1 MGFMN
6 KNYGTQ
12 VDVGER
18 QSTKGYIHR
27 QKWTDAAT
35 ADTDLLLNDQATS
48 SSVITT
54 VTSFLA
60 QPDFPRNIVITP
72 GGTTA
77 DVPAG
82 DVTVTGT
89 NIRGQVI
96 TEAFTFAANASSA
109 TTGNK
114 AFKTVTSIV
123 FPIQDGAAAT
133 YDVGTGVKLGLDR
146 KYSEASVIDAF
157 TDGVRETTAATVAV
171 SASAVESNTVST
183 NTAPNGSRDFV
194 VYTINTEVTNT
205 PYTTA

>member
-1 MGFMN
+1 MGFLN
-6 KNYGTQ
+6 RNYGIQ
-12 VDVGER
+12 VDASER

-35 ADTDLLLNDQATS
+35 ADSDLVLNDQATS
-48 SSVITT
+48 NSVTTT

-60 QPDFPRNIVITP
+60 QPDFARNIVITP
-72 GGTTA
+72 GGTTT

-114 AFKTVTSIV
+114 AFKTITSIV
-123 FPIQDGAAAT
+123 FPVQDGAAAT

-146 KYSEASVIDAF
+146 KYSEASVIDAY
-157 TDGVRETTAATVAV
+157 TDGVREATAPTVAI
-171 SASAVESNTVST
+171 SASAVESNTVTT
-183 NTAPNGSRDFV
+183 NTAPNGSQDFV
-194 VYTINTEVTNT
+194 IYSINTEVTNT

>member
-1 MGFMN
+1 MAIQRN
-6 KNYGTQ
+6 Q
-12 VDVGER
+12 LREVDEAER
-18 QSTKGYIHR
+18 QNARGYIHR

-48 SSVITT
+48 SSVTTT

-60 QPDFPRNIVITP
+60 QPDVPRNIVITP
-72 GGTTA
+72 GGTTT

-89 NIRGQVI
+89 NIRNEVI

-109 TTGNK
+109 TTGAK

-146 KYSEASVIDAF
+146 KLTEASVIDAYV
-157 TDGVRETTAATVAV
+157 DGVRETTAATVAISSTV
-171 SASAVESNTVST
+171 VESNTVST
-183 NTAPNGSRDFV
+183 NTAPNASRDFV
-194 VYTINTEVTNT
+194 VYMITTEITDERG
-205 PYTTA
+205 TTS